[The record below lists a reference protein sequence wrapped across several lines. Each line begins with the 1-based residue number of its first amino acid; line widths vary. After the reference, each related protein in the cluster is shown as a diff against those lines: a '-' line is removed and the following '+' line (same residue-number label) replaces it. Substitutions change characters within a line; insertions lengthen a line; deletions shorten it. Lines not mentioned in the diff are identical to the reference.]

1 MQAFLKKWERLAL
14 LYTILFRW
22 PLLHPKCFEQL
33 CFHFHLFL
41 WGFKMWLSAPVG
53 FFNLCVFEFFPNFL
67 SRLSSRFKALW
78 SESMQGMIPVFWYQL
93 RADLWLSMWSVVQ
106 NVCSMC
112 TREECVFCCCR
123 MECSEVICE
132 VHFVQCVIQSPCVLV
147 DHLLRWSGHYSS
159 VVLKY
164 LLLLYDYP
172 CVPLF
177 LLLIA
182 L

>member
-1 MQAFLKKWERLAL
+1 MTFATSQMFWAVVFPFSFVSMRFLK
-14 LYTILFRW
+14 
-22 PLLHPKCFEQL
+22 L
-33 CFHFHLFL
+33 CFYSLA
-41 WGFKMWLSAPVG
+41 W
-53 FFNLCVFEFFPNFL
+53 FFNLRVFEFFPNFL
-67 SRLSSRFKALW
+67 LWSSFSFKALW

-112 TREECVFCCCR
+112 TREECVFCCHR